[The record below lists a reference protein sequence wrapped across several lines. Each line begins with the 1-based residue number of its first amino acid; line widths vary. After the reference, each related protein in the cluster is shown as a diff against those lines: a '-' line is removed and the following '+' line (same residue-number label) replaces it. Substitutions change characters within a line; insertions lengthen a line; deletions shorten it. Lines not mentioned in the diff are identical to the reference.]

1 MAATFKRV
9 NSVVVDPFTARI
21 YDAYIDPGFL
31 APAGAYVANLATELN
46 TVASSSQC
54 FRGQPAGLSTTTGK
68 IVPISTAGA
77 VFGGVLVS
85 DLTAYVAARGTKFA
99 LVRSGKIRTYAGA
112 ALTLGDPVKAD
123 TSAQFSGFTKW
134 IAGTD
139 AGDLLVGHA
148 FPLDDGSASNGATPV
163 TTMAQGDQMFVE
175 LK

>member
-31 APAGAYVANLATELN
+31 APSGAFVANLATEL
-46 TVASSSQC
+46 TVVASASQC
-54 FRGQPAGLSTTTGK
+54 FRGQPAGLSATTGK

-77 VFGGVLVS
+77 SFAGVLGS

-99 LVRSGKIRTYAGA
+99 LVRSGKVRSYAGG
-112 ALTLGDPVKAD
+112 ALAIGDPVKAD
-123 TSAQFSGFTKW
+123 TSAQFSGFVKW

-139 AGDLLVGHA
+139 AANLFVGRA
-148 FPLDDGSASNGATPV
+148 FPLDDGSASNGANAV
-163 TTMAQGDQMFVE
+163 LTMAQGDQMFVE
-175 LK
+175 LT